1 MKKSAAGF
9 IKTHYAKLRNSFP
22 STAIVYRLMLL
33 RDLHLHC
40 DGLHRASRQ
49 SSAR

>member
-1 MKKSAAGF
+1 MKKYTAGF
-9 IKTHYAKLRNSFP
+9 IKTRYAKLRNNFP
-22 STAIVYRLMLL
+22 STALVNRLILL